1 MVEEAQVIANGD
13 MDTRSFE
20 LDSDWE
26 DAKNME
32 IWEDHMAM
40 FVLESN
46 QLSKE
51 CGDAKKVR
59 VSERI
64 LHYYWNNDKLMFKD
78 LVLLRPNECW

>member
-1 MVEEAQVIANGD
+1 
-13 MDTRSFE
+13 MDTRGSK

-46 QLSKE
+46 QLLKE
-51 CGDAKKVR
+51 
-59 VSERI
+59 
-64 LHYYWNNDKLMFKD
+64 W
-78 LVLLRPNECW
+78 